1 MEENSNQNKCDYKK
15 IILQI
20 FIILFSFILLIVT
33 LITMTFTIKSS
44 DNLAFGKYKFYIM
57 KDGNKT
63 GIAED
68 GDLIIVKRTKS
79 DEIQIGDN
87 IVYEDNE
94 VYYCAKIE
102 QTKKSNT
109 ITKLIT
115 DENDGI
121 RYQFDVKEIE
131 GKIIFKFHNVGNL
144 ILFLRTPLGIM
155 LIFLFLIFLFV
166 LLRIILVYY
175 KNTYSKQI
183 ENKDTQEK
191 ND

>member
-33 LITMTFTIKSS
+33 LITMTSTIKSS
-44 DNLAFGKYKFYIM
+44 GNLAFGRYKFFIM
-57 KDGNKT
+57 KEGYKT

-68 GDLIIVKRTKS
+68 GELIIVKKTKS